1 MNTRPYRRAA
11 LSLVITAAL
20 LGGLPTLPAR
30 AEPGPEQLV
39 NGTFDNGQVDP
50 WWSTAGTPISVVAG
64 ELCAQVPTN
73 SGNPWDSIFEGNPQK
88 ILERRE
94 AVSLPPLLI
103 MQGEL
108 DDNVL
113 PAFQEKFAAAYRAA
127 GGECQLEI
135 FAGCGHIWV
144 ADPGP
149 QTDAAHEMVKAFIAR
164 NLRALR
170 LAA

>member
-1 MNTRPYRRAA
+1 M
-11 LSLVITAAL
+11 
-20 LGGLPTLPAR
+20 
-30 AEPGPEQLV
+30 
-39 NGTFDNGQVDP
+39 
-50 WWSTAGTPISVVAG
+50 
-64 ELCAQVPTN
+64 
-73 SGNPWDSIFEGNPQK
+73 
-88 ILERRE
+88 
-94 AVSLPPLLI
+94 SLPPLLI

-127 GGECQLEI
+127 GGECQLDI

-149 QTDAAHEMVKAFIAR
+149 QTDRAHEMVKAFIAR
-164 NLRALR
+164 NLRALQ